1 MAVTS
6 RTGTRCHSFREAV
19 SWFVVAVAM
28 LLCCQTA
35 LAKPSVSDFYN
46 IPPSQLDVP
55 PGTLLRYEPAKL
67 PAFYR
72 AKAWRVLYSTRDYR
86 GRPIAASGMVVVSD
100 YAPKNPAQ
108 RKIVA
113 WAHPTTGVARSCAP
127 SLRNN
132 ITTMISG
139 LNDLIANGYIVA
151 ATDYPGLGTPG
162 PVGYLVGRGQAQ
174 AVIDSVRAARQIPG
188 VGGGSRYA
196 MWGYSQGGHAVLHG
210 EKLSRSYAPELKLV
224 GVAATAPPTDLP
236 VLLQANIETIPGRI
250 LSAMTVGSWSLKYG
264 IPIDSL
270 VDRRSVNQVFAVNRN
285 CINNFEGQ
293 LEALS
298 AQKGLPRDFIAAEAM
313 LAPPWGSIMHENS
326 IPGVSGKTPLLIM
339 QGTDDTLVWPAV
351 TVQFVRAACRTGAP
365 VSFVTLPRKTHGGSA
380 KASTPIA
387 IGWINDR
394 FDGKRSPSN
403 CR

>member
-1 MAVTS
+1 MAATS
-6 RTGTRCHSFREAV
+6 RTGTHHRYLGEAV
-19 SWFVVAVAM
+19 SRFVIALAI
-28 LLCCQTA
+28 LICCQAA

-46 IPPSQLDVP
+46 IPPSRLNVP
-55 PGTLLRYEPAKL
+55 PGTLLRYEPARL

-100 YAPKNPAQ
+100 YAPKDPAQ

-113 WAHPTTGVARSCAP
+113 WAHPTTGVARNCAP

-139 LNDLIANGYIVA
+139 LNDLIANGYVVA

-196 MWGYSQGGHAVLHG
+196 MWGYSQGGHAVLFG
-210 EKLSRSYAPELKLV
+210 EKLSRSYAPELRLV

-264 IPIDSL
+264 VPIDSL
-270 VDRRSVNQVFAVNRN
+270 VDRRAVNQVFAVNRN
-285 CINNFEGQ
+285 CINNLEGQ

-298 AQKGLPRDFIAAEAM
+298 AQKGLPKDFIAAEAL

-326 IPGVSGKTPLLIM
+326 IHGVSGKTPLLIV
-339 QGTDDTLVWPAV
+339 QGSDDTLVWPAV

-365 VSFVTLPRKTHGGSA
+365 VSFVTLPRKTHGGSG

-394 FDGKRSPSN
+394 FAGQRAPSN